1 MCVCVCVNERDVLYF
16 NTSKYYCYKCAISST
31 TTRFFFFLFFF
42 FSLSLCHSH
51 SLTPSLPHSHTLSHT
66 KEYHR
71 RVSYPQN
78 IDLKLSPPR
87 FSRTLLY
94 SLSRPS
100 LVSRTPG
107 SSPRSTLLFVSRTFC
122 VGLSVSSSRG
132 TVRLPCACVK
142 RDARKSSVKSQSA
155 TRERKKTTASKEQ
168 RDFSRSKRTS
178 DSLHS
183 NSPLSLPNTRDVS
196 DPSNSCS
203 VSRNRRTRES
213 VRARACFPSP
223 SSSEFGYSTSLSLF
237 PARIRRRLA
246 CDTPRRGRIAY
257 RWRTRTPRAFRART
271 ESSGDEGRYLPT
283 RTRIFP
289 ASFIH
294 THDDDVAPIQNT
306 NWKSSSF
313 VLERSDDVLPKKR
326 RKHAKAR
333 GGIISFWIPKI
344 FSWRERDD
352 DDEEEEEEE
361 RRGCF
366 FVSLFY
372 PTFFS
377 LFFFPPPASCSC
389 PPFFGLHLSPIQSPQ
404 ESPQKKRRHS
414 LRFARGASELAHETP
429 LAEEES
435 AFFGPTTRR
444 RHQRGTLFR
453 RKEEEESLGGNVV
466 VSFSFKISKNAPSCD
481 EDDDVSRD
489 LVSRP
494 PLFRNFDDARRR
506 VQDEK

>member
-1 MCVCVCVNERDVLYF
+1 MRETYSILIHLNTTVTNVLF
-16 NTSKYYCYKCAISST
+16 LLQQRASS
-31 TTRFFFFLFFF
+31 
-42 FSLSLCHSH
+42 SSSSSSSLCLSVI
-51 SLTPSLPHSHTLSHT
+51 LTPSLPHSHTLSHT

-155 TRERKKTTASKEQ
+155 TRERKKMTASKEQ

-306 NWKSSSF
+306 NWKSSSLLLF
-313 VLERSDDVLPKKR
+313 SSSSSSCSQRLLLL
-326 RKHAKAR
+326 
-333 GGIISFWIPKI
+333 SFWNEATTFCQKSDNQSTRKRAVVLYR
-344 FSWRERDD
+344 FGSQRFLFGEREK
-352 DDEEEEEEE
+352 DDEEEEEE
-361 RRGCF
+361 RGGF

-372 PTFFS
+372 PTLFFS
-377 LFFFPPPASCSC
+377 LFFFS
-389 PPFFGLHLSPIQSPQ
+389 FFS
-404 ESPQKKRRHS
+404 
-414 LRFARGASELAHETP
+414 
-429 LAEEES
+429 
-435 AFFGPTTRR
+435 
-444 RHQRGTLFR
+444 
-453 RKEEEESLGGNVV
+453 
-466 VSFSFKISKNAPSCD
+466 
-481 EDDDVSRD
+481 
-489 LVSRP
+489 
-494 PLFRNFDDARRR
+494 
-506 VQDEK
+506 

>member
-1 MCVCVCVNERDVLYF
+1 MCYF
-16 NTSKYYCYKCAISST
+16 FYNNALLLLPLLLLLSV
-31 TTRFFFFLFFF
+31 
-42 FSLSLCHSH
+42 SLSF
-51 SLTPSLPHSHTLSHT
+51 SLPHSHTLSHT

-294 THDDDVAPIQNT
+294 THT
-306 NWKSSSF
+306 MMMM
-313 VLERSDDVLPKKR
+313 
-326 RKHAKAR
+326 
-333 GGIISFWIPKI
+333 
-344 FSWRERDD
+344 
-352 DDEEEEEEE
+352 
-361 RRGCF
+361 
-366 FVSLFY
+366 SLQFKTRIGN
-372 PTFFS
+372 PP
-377 LFFFPPPASCSC
+377 LFFFSPPPRLRVLKGFFFFRFGTKRRRSAKKATTKARESARWYYIVLDPKDFCLERERKTTKKKKKKEEVFLCRFFIPHYFFRSFFFSFFFLLLHPA
-389 PPFFGLHLSPIQSPQ
+389 PPFFGLHLSDPISPQ
-404 ESPQKKRRHS
+404 ISSEKKKTLS
-414 LRFARGASELAHETP
+414 TRFAQSAS
-429 LAEEES
+429 
-435 AFFGPTTRR
+435 
-444 RHQRGTLFR
+444 
-453 RKEEEESLGGNVV
+453 
-466 VSFSFKISKNAPSCD
+466 
-481 EDDDVSRD
+481 
-489 LVSRP
+489 
-494 PLFRNFDDARRR
+494 
-506 VQDEK
+506 